1 MMFSS
6 DPIVDAMRH
15 DMEIEREQEK
25 LPVCDACGQTIDDDR
40 FWRING
46 ETLCDDQELVFIGKI
61 KQCIVEQHHSVLV
74 LLQQLYE
81 PCLVYGSI
89 DVILTSL

>member
-15 DMEIEREQEK
+15 DMEIEHEQEK

-46 ETLCDDQELVFIGKI
+46 ETLCDDCAHDMYTIHMDDWMDEQEDEGWDC
-61 KQCIVEQHHSVLV
+61 Q
-74 LLQQLYE
+74 
-81 PCLVYGSI
+81 
-89 DVILTSL
+89 

>member
-15 DMEIEREQEK
+15 DMEIEREQEQ
-25 LPVCDACGQTIDDDR
+25 LPVCDACGKIIDEDR

-46 ETLCDDQELVFIGKI
+46 EVLCDDCATDMYTVHMDTWMDEQEDEGWDC
-61 KQCIVEQHHSVLV
+61 Q
-74 LLQQLYE
+74 
-81 PCLVYGSI
+81 
-89 DVILTSL
+89 

>member
-6 DPIVDAMRH
+6 DPIVDAMRN

-25 LPVCDACGQTIDDDR
+25 LPVCDACGKIIDEDR

-46 ETLCDDQELVFIGKI
+46 EVLCDDCAHDMYTIHMDDWMDEMEDEGWQE
-61 KQCIVEQHHSVLV
+61 
-74 LLQQLYE
+74 
-81 PCLVYGSI
+81 
-89 DVILTSL
+89 